1 MIQLQVLNKI
11 LDEGNSSFIVENN
24 LTEDYFSDFKEEFA
38 YIKERLDKYGQMPD
52 LSSFL
57 LKFPSFE
64 VLSVREPYPYLLEAL
79 IEDKNKRFLIKV
91 FNQVR
96 EALQND
102 DVSKAMSVYNN
113 SVMTGGVKTGVH
125 AVDILADTSRYD
137 AYVERSQDFKK
148 FYVRTGF
155 PEIDSII
162 GGWDRQEELATISAR
177 PGVGKSFVLMKCAI
191 SAAEQG
197 LNVGIYEGEMS
208 ENKVGYRIDTLL
220 SHLSNKSIIHGNAEI
235 QPKYKAYMD
244 NLKKSIPGSIKV
256 LTPAM
261 ISGPAGVSA
270 LRAFIENEKLDILFV
285 DQHSLLED
293 DRRAK
298 NPVERASNISR
309 DLKNLQ
315 VLKKIPIIAVS
326 QQNRT
331 STENGIGTEHIA
343 MSDRISQDSTILIFL
358 EQKDNVLTMH
368 LAKARDSANG
378 QTIKYAIDLDHGIF
392 NYIPEGASPVSN
404 QSAEDLQK
412 EFDDPNYGG
421 EDSF

>member
-102 DVSKAMSVYNN
+102 DVGKAMSVYNN

-331 STENGIGTEHIA
+331 STENGVGTEHIA

-392 NYIPEGASPVSN
+392 NYIPEGASPVNN